1 MKNPKGPAKAPKER
15 TQEDSQNENKKLSIS
30 LIVDSMDPPYRD
42 VYKDPSEIQ
51 NYSQNGSYFHRKNI
65 SEIRDMVKTDALKHG
80 LHQSQLADFKNGSD
94 LWKGESESRRVGK
107 YEILFKDQKP
117 FSTGQGILPDGSLSY
132 TVSFPTKMEKED
144 AKKNSYFITVQCNFE
159 ITSKREIFSCTENE
173 FRARDLLANIPEEP
187 IQSRWS
193 MISRKDFLYEMAH
206 VDPWI
211 VFKKIKGIFDK
222 YIDFGEIK
230 GGSTVC
236 AVYCILTYLFVMFDA
251 IPYLKIEGITN
262 SGKSKLGEIFLHLA
276 FNATMGVDQTPS
288 VVYRTIEAE
297 RSTLIVDEIE
307 GLDKN
312 RQTDRMLE
320 LFPIFNSGYK
330 PTGSVMRTEGNSLS
344 RKRVSYSTYSPKIFC
359 AIDPLLETI
368 KNRSYII
375 MLVRTLDEKRSNL
388 SISSK
393 DPAWQEI
400 RDNLYILAMEYFE
413 EIREVSDSMEI
424 TNDLKLIGR
433 DYEKAKPILAIARFL
448 TKYSQGD
455 QSVLQ
460 EVKDFI
466 EQQKSEDQEH
476 AMGSK
481 EAQVILEIE
490 ALINESKQSMLDS
503 GKSDND
509 MVQIKIPDLSES
521 VSNALGYNPEKLNK
535 MSFSRNI
542 SNTVKRLGL
551 MRNRK
556 TIGKR
561 ITTFEC
567 SLSLIKEAKQ
577 RYKMEVDTPDQSHPS
592 IPSIPTHPSHI
603 NSSKFTPPENPNLAL
618 SISEAVKWDTWVS
631 SKCTGTEE
639 RGWLIRV
646 CTQNPGRLNP
656 FKKLRK
662 GTAFRIHSDEISSYK
677 FYDFSRD
684 PEKGEVLDND
694 DDIHFIETFKAA
706 EIKDRQKRV
715 KQLLI
720 LVIGERPEKSIVN
733 LKRRF
738 SDLEPGLSLAE
749 IDAALKELIVMGLI
763 HKSDDG
769 HYMSNKE
776 GPV

>member
-1 MKNPKGPAKAPKER
+1 
-15 TQEDSQNENKKLSIS
+15 
-30 LIVDSMDPPYRD
+30 MDPPFRD
-42 VYKDPSEIQ
+42 TYKDPSEVQ
-51 NYSQNGSYFHRKNI
+51 NYRQEGSYFHGKNI
-65 SEIRDMVKTDALKHG
+65 SEIRDLVKKNAFEHG
-80 LHQSQLADFKNGSD
+80 MHPSQLTDFKNGSD

-117 FSTGQGILPDGSLSY
+117 FSTGQGVLPDGSLSY

-159 ITSKREIFSCTENE
+159 ITSKREIFPCTESE
-173 FRARDLLANIPEEP
+173 FKARNLFTNVPEEP

-193 MISRKDFLYEMAH
+193 MMSRKDFLDEMAH

-230 GGSTVC
+230 GGSTFC
-236 AVYCILTYLFVMFDA
+236 AIYCILTYLFVMFDA
-251 IPYLKIEGITN
+251 IPYLKIEGITD

-330 PTGSVMRTEGNSLS
+330 PTGSVMRTEGNSLN
-344 RKRVSYSTYSPKIFC
+344 RKRVIYSTYSPKIFC

-375 MLVRTLDEKRSNL
+375 MLLRTLDEKRSNL
-388 SISSK
+388 SISSR
-393 DPAWQEI
+393 DPVWQEI
-400 RDNLYILAMEYFE
+400 RDDLYILAMEYFE

-490 ALINESKQSMLDS
+490 ALINESKQSMLVS

-509 MVQIKIPDLSES
+509 MVQIRIPDLSER
-521 VSNALGYNPEKLNK
+521 VSNALRYNPEKLNK
-535 MSFSRNI
+535 MSFSHNI

-556 TIGKR
+556 TIGKG
-561 ITTFEC
+561 ITAFEC
-567 SLSLIKEAKQ
+567 SLSLIKEARQ
-577 RYKMEVDTPDQSHPS
+577 RYKMEVNAPDLSNPS
-592 IPSIPTHPSHI
+592 NLSNL
-603 NSSKFTPPENPNLAL
+603 NSSNLTPPENRKNGSPT
-618 SISEAVKWDTWVS
+618 SEGVRWDTWVS
-631 SKCTGTEE
+631 SKYTGTGE

-646 CTQNPGRLNP
+646 CTQNPGPYNP

-662 GTAFRIHSDEISSYK
+662 GMPFRIHKNEISSYN
-677 FYDFSRD
+677 FYDFSRE
-684 PEKGEVLDND
+684 PEKGEVLGKD
-694 DDIHFIETFKAA
+694 DDIHFTETFKAA
-706 EIKDRQKRV
+706 EIQDRQKRV

-720 LVIGERPEKSIVN
+720 LVLNERPDKSVIN
-733 LKRRF
+733 IQRRL
-738 SDLEPGLSLAE
+738 SDLEPELTLAE
-749 IDAALKELIVMGLI
+749 IDAALKELLALGLI
-763 HKSDDG
+763 HKSEDS
-769 HYMSNKE
+769 HY
-776 GPV
+776 G